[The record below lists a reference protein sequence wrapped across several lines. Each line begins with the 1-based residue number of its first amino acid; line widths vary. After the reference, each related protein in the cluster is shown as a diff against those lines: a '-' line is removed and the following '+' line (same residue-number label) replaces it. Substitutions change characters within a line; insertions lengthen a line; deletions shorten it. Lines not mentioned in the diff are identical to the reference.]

1 MPYRLVD
8 ASQQQVEELFAAA
21 CHESGIACEYTQHQ
35 ARAKVTAQRLRH
47 LRRRETLH
55 QVKRIIP
62 LVIII
67 VSNTLIN
74 HIGDIH
80 IATESRSP
88 FFVKT
93 PKKSSRGIARL
104 DGFGSDRARHPARI
118 HRKTNARVE
127 RLGCREAKT
136 AQPGDSPAR
145 TYRIPPRNHNDG
157 MPYPSQYAPLYDAKN
172 RWHRWLPPLVRS
184 RAHLHDS

>member
-8 ASQQQVEELFAAA
+8 ALQQQVEELFAAA
-21 CHESGIACEYTQHQ
+21 CHESGIACECTQHQ
-35 ARAKVTAQRLRH
+35 ARAKVTAQPLRL
-47 LRRRETLH
+47 LCRRETLH
-55 QVKRIIP
+55 QVKRITP

-67 VSNTLIN
+67 FSNTLIN

-104 DGFGSDRARHPARI
+104 DGFGSDRAGHPARI
-118 HRKTNARVE
+118 HRKANALTHQCRTMSARVS
-127 RLGCREAKT
+127 RKQQAVALEALK
-136 AQPGDSPAR
+136 QPLRSKHTP
-145 TYRIPPRNHNDG
+145 II
-157 MPYPSQYAPLYDAKN
+157 LYSTV
-172 RWHRWLPPLVRS
+172 LTTFI
-184 RAHLHDS
+184 